1 MKTDGTT
8 APTREGSMTT
18 ATRFGHVLTGVSFG
32 AMTSVGLLALS
43 IAESHPVMAQSNGP
57 AALTGIV
64 SSREEGKM
72 EGVVVSAKR
81 PGSTIMVSVSTDA
94 QGQYSFPQDR
104 LTSGTYDITIRA
116 VGYTLKPTAAT
127 IQSGGPTQLDLSLA
141 KAAPDVLAL
150 QMSNS
155 EWMQSAPGTAGQKM
169 AVLRCLDCHGLQRPF
184 FSNKNASEMTYTLQ
198 RMTAHTANASPN
210 FPFFLQNASE
220 ILSRPPTRGQSE
232 LGAYIAS
239 INLSSGETWPYK
251 LKTQPRPTGKS
262 TRAIVTTYDLPESAA
277 PHDTLLDKAG
287 NVWFSDFQHHVI
299 SKLDPKTGKVT
310 RYPVPISK
318 PGFPTGAL
326 MITMDGD
333 GNIWEA
339 MMGQAQIAKLDPR
352 TEKVSIYLAPD
363 WNKADTRFTMID
375 ALHSKVDGKLWTK
388 TNGGPEPD
396 HANKLYQFDIA
407 TEKFHEVLPPAGKR
421 DIAAYGLVTD
431 LDNNVYGLD
440 NNPDQRQIW
449 RTNAKTGETTYID
462 LPLGVGGARRGHID
476 SHNRLWFS
484 RFHAN
489 SYAMYDPETGHVT
502 QWEVPVAFAGA
513 YDVQFDEAGY
523 AWGADMSTDLV
534 QRLNVETGEW
544 SSYLLPTSINTRH
557 IDVQKSS
564 NPNIL
569 SSMWTEG
576 QQTSKIVHIEPLTP

>member
-1 MKTDGTT
+1 
-8 APTREGSMTT
+8 MTT
-18 ATRFGHVLTGVSFG
+18 VTRFGNVVTRLRFG
-32 AMTSVGLLALS
+32 AITSLGLVALPIS
-43 IAESHPVMAQSNGP
+43 GSHPAMAQNHGP
-57 AALTGIV
+57 AALAGTV
-64 SSREEGKM
+64 SSPEEGKM

-81 PGSTIMVSVSTDA
+81 PGSTIMVSVSTNA

-104 LTSGTYDITIRA
+104 LAPGAYDITIRA
-116 VGYTLKPTAAT
+116 VGYALKPTAAT
-127 IQSGGPTQLDLSLA
+127 IQSGGSTQLDLRLA
-141 KAAPDVLAL
+141 KAAPDLLAL

-155 EWMQSAPGTAGQKM
+155 EWLQSAPGTPRQKF
-169 AVLRCLDCHGLQRPF
+169 ALLRCLDCHGLQRPL
-184 FSNKNASEMTYTLQ
+184 FSKKDASEMAFTVQ
-198 RMTAHTANASPN
+198 RMAAHSANASPN
-210 FPFFLQNASE
+210 FPFFHQNASE
-220 ILSRPPTRGQSE
+220 ELSRPPTRGE
-232 LGAYIAS
+232 AEFAAYIAS

-251 LKTQPRPTGKS
+251 LKAQPRPTGKS
-262 TRAIVTTYDLPESAA
+262 TQAIITTYDLPDSAA

-287 NVWFSDFQHHVI
+287 NVWFSDFQHQFI

-310 RYPVPISK
+310 RYPVPVSK

-326 MITMDGD
+326 MITTDKD

-339 MMGQAQIAKLDPR
+339 MMGQAQIAKLDLK

-363 WNKADTRFTMID
+363 WNKGDTRFTMID
-375 ALHSKVDGKLWTK
+375 ALHSNVDGKLWTK
-388 TNGGPEPD
+388 TNGGPDTD
-396 HANKLYQFDIA
+396 HANKLYQFDLA
-407 TEKFHEVLPPAGKR
+407 TKTFTEILPPAGKR
-421 DIAAYGLVTD
+421 DIAAYGLVAD

-476 SHNRLWFS
+476 SQNRLWFS
-484 RFHAN
+484 QFHAN
-489 SYAMYDPETGHVT
+489 RYAMYDPKTGKIT
-502 QWEVPVAFAGA
+502 QWEVPVDYAGA
-513 YDVQFDEAGY
+513 YDVQFDDSGY

-534 QRLNVETGEW
+534 QRLNIETGEW

-564 NPNIL
+564 NPNVL

-576 QQTSKIVHIEPLTP
+576 QQTGKIVHIEPFTP

>member
-1 MKTDGTT
+1 
-8 APTREGSMTT
+8 MTT
-18 ATRFGHVLTGVSFG
+18 ATRLGNVVTRLSFG
-32 AMTSVGLLALS
+32 AITSMCLLALP
-43 IAESHPVMAQSNGP
+43 IAGSHPAIAQSHGP

-64 SSREEGKM
+64 SSPEEGKM

-81 PGSTIMVSVSTDA
+81 PGSTIMVSVSTNA

-104 LTSGTYDITIRA
+104 LAPGAYDITIRA
-116 VGYTLKPTAAT
+116 AGYTLEQTAAT
-127 IQSGGPTQLDLSLA
+127 VQSGGSTQLDLRLA
-141 KAAPDVLAL
+141 KAAPDILAL

-155 EWMQSAPGTAGQKM
+155 EWVQSAPGTPRQKL

-184 FSNKNASEMTYTLQ
+184 FSKKDASEMAFTLQ

-220 ILSRPPTRGQSE
+220 ILSSPPTKGQAE
-232 LGAYIAS
+232 LGAYLAS
-239 INLSSGETWPYK
+239 INLSSGEAWPYK

-262 TRAIVTTYDLPESAA
+262 TQAIITTYDLPDQAA

-287 NVWFSDFQHHVI
+287 NVWFSDFQHHFI
-299 SKLDPKTGKVT
+299 SKLDPRTGKVT
-310 RYPVPISK
+310 RYPVPLSK
-318 PGFPTGAL
+318 PGFPTGGL
-326 MITMDGD
+326 MTTMDKD

-339 MMGQAQIAKLDPR
+339 MMGQAQIAKLDPK

-363 WNKADTRFTMID
+363 WNKRDTRFTMID
-375 ALHSKVDGKLWTK
+375 ALHSDIDGKLWTK
-388 TNGGPEPD
+388 TNGGPDAGHP
-396 HANKLYQFDIA
+396 NKLYQFDLA
-407 TEKFHEVLPPAGKR
+407 TEKFNEVLPPAGKR

-462 LPLGVGGARRGHID
+462 LPLGVGGGRRGHID
-476 SHNRLWFS
+476 SQNRLWFS
-484 RFHAN
+484 QFHAN
-489 SYAMYDPETGHVT
+489 RYAVYDPKSGNVAA
-502 QWEVPVAFAGA
+502 WEVPVPYAGA
-513 YDVQFDEAGY
+513 YDVQFDDATY

-576 QQTSKIVHIEPLTP
+576 QQTGKIVHIEPLTP

>member
-1 MKTDGTT
+1 
-8 APTREGSMTT
+8 MTT
-18 ATRFGHVLTGVSFG
+18 ATRPGKFLARLSFG
-32 AMTSVGLLALS
+32 AMTSMGLLGLP
-43 IAESHPVMAQSNGP
+43 IVGSHPAMAQNHGP
-57 AALTGIV
+57 AALAGTV
-64 SSREEGKM
+64 SSPEEGKM

-81 PGSTIMVSVSTDA
+81 PGSTIMVSVSTNA

-104 LTSGTYDITIRA
+104 LAPGAYDINIRA
-116 VGYTLKPTAAT
+116 AGDTLKPTAST
-127 IQSGGPTQLDLSLA
+127 IGASGSTQLDLSLA

-155 EWMQSAPGTAGQKM
+155 EWMQSAPGTPGQKM
-169 AVLRCLDCHGLQRPF
+169 ALLRCYDCHGLQRPF
-184 FSNKNASEMTYTLQ
+184 FSKDNASEMAFTLQ

-220 ILSRPPTRGQSE
+220 ILSRPPTKGQME
-232 LGAYIAS
+232 LGAYITS

-262 TRAIVTTYDLPESAA
+262 TQAIITTYDLPESAA

-287 NVWFSDFQHHVI
+287 NVWFSDFQHQFI

-318 PGFPTGAL
+318 PGFPTGSL
-326 MITMDGD
+326 MITMDKD

-339 MMGQAQIAKLDPR
+339 MMGQAQIAKLDPK

-363 WNKADTRFTMID
+363 WNKGDTRFTMID
-375 ALHSKVDGKLWTK
+375 ALHSDVDGKLWTK
-388 TNGGPEPD
+388 TNGGPDID
-396 HANKLYQFDIA
+396 HPNKLYQFDIA
-407 TEKFHEVLPPAGKR
+407 TEKFHEVLPPTGKR

-431 LDNNVYGLD
+431 LDNNVYSLD
-440 NNPDQRQIW
+440 NNPEQRQIW
-449 RTNAKTGETTYID
+449 RTSAKTGETTYID

-476 SHNRLWFS
+476 SQNRLWFS
-484 RFHAN
+484 QFHAN
-489 SYAMYDPETGHVT
+489 GYAVYDPKSGHIT

-513 YDVQFDEAGY
+513 YDVQFDEAKH

-544 SSYLLPTSINTRH
+544 NSYLLPTSINTRH

-564 NPNIL
+564 DPNVL

-576 QQTSKIVHIEPLTP
+576 QQTSKLVHIEPLTP

>member
-1 MKTDGTT
+1 M
-8 APTREGSMTT
+8 
-18 ATRFGHVLTGVSFG
+18 
-32 AMTSVGLLALS
+32 GLLALP
-43 IAESHPVMAQSNGP
+43 IAGSHPAMAQSHGP

-64 SSREEGKM
+64 SSPEEGKM

-81 PGSTIMVSVSTDA
+81 PGSTIMVSVSTNA

-104 LTSGTYDITIRA
+104 LAPSAYDITIRA
-116 VGYTLKPTAAT
+116 AGYTLEQTAAT
-127 IQSGGPTQLDLSLA
+127 VQSGGSTQLDLRLA
-141 KAAPDVLAL
+141 KAAPDILAL

-155 EWMQSAPGTAGQKM
+155 EWVQSAPGTPRQKL

-184 FSNKNASEMTYTLQ
+184 FSKKDASEMAFTLQ

-220 ILSRPPTRGQSE
+220 ILSSPPTKGQAE
-232 LGAYIAS
+232 LGAYLAS

-262 TRAIVTTYDLPESAA
+262 TQAIITTYDLPDQAA

-287 NVWFSDFQHHVI
+287 NVWFSDFQHHFI
-299 SKLDPKTGKVT
+299 SKLDPRTGKVT
-310 RYPVPISK
+310 RYPVPVSK
-318 PGFPTGAL
+318 PGFPTGSL
-326 MITMDGD
+326 MITMDKD

-339 MMGQAQIAKLDPR
+339 MMGQAQIAKLDMK

-363 WNKADTRFTMID
+363 WDKGDTRFTMID
-375 ALHSKVDGKLWTK
+375 ALHSNVDGKLWTK
-388 TNGGPEPD
+388 TNGGPDAGHP
-396 HANKLYQFDIA
+396 NKLYQFDLA
-407 TEKFHEVLPPAGKR
+407 TEKFNEVLPPAGKR

-462 LPLGVGGARRGHID
+462 LPLGVGGGRRGHID
-476 SHNRLWFS
+476 SQNRLWFS
-484 RFHAN
+484 QFHAN
-489 SYAMYDPETGHVT
+489 RYAVYDPKSGNVAA
-502 QWEVPVAFAGA
+502 WEVPVPYAGA
-513 YDVQFDEAGY
+513 YDVQFDDATY

-576 QQTSKIVHIEPLTP
+576 QQTGKIVHIEPLTP

>member
-1 MKTDGTT
+1 
-8 APTREGSMTT
+8 MTT
-18 ATRFGHVLTGVSFG
+18 ATRNVLTRLSFG
-32 AMTSVGLLALS
+32 AMTSVSLLALP
-43 IAESHPVMAQSNGP
+43 IAASHPASAQSHGP
-57 AALTGIV
+57 AALNGTV
-64 SSREEGKM
+64 SSAEEGKM
-72 EGVVVSAKR
+72 EGVVVSANR
-81 PGSTIMVSVSTDA
+81 PGSTIMVSVSTNA

-104 LTSGTYDITIRA
+104 LAPGPYDITVRA
-116 VGYTLKPTAAT
+116 VGYALKPTTAT
-127 IQSGGPTQLDLSLA
+127 VQSGGATQLDLGLA
-141 KAAPDVLAL
+141 NAAPDLLAL

-155 EWMQSAPGTAGQKM
+155 EWIQSAPGTPGQKM
-169 AVLRCLDCHGLQRPF
+169 ALLRCFDCHGLQRPF
-184 FSNKNASEMTYTLQ
+184 FSKEKASDMAFTVQ
-198 RMTAHTANASPN
+198 RMTTHNGNASPN
-210 FPFFLQNASE
+210 FPFFNQNASE
-220 ILSRPPTRGQSE
+220 VLSSPPTKAQAD

-262 TRAIVTTYDLPESAA
+262 TQAIITTYDLPNEAA

-287 NVWFSDFQHHVI
+287 NVWFSDFQHQFI

-318 PGFPTGAL
+318 PGFPTGGL
-326 MITMDGD
+326 MITMDKD
-333 GNIWEA
+333 GNIWEG
-339 MMGQAQIAKLDPR
+339 MMGQAQIAMVDTK
-352 TEKVSIYLAPD
+352 TEKVSIYLAPEWD
-363 WNKADTRFTMID
+363 KGDTRFTMID
-375 ALHSKVDGKLWTK
+375 ALHSNVDGKLWTK
-388 TNGGPEPD
+388 TNGGPDPG
-396 HANKLYQFDIA
+396 HANKLYQFDLA
-407 TEKFHEVLPPAGKR
+407 TKTFHEVLPPPGKR

-449 RTNAKTGETTYID
+449 RTSAKTGETTYID
-462 LPLGVGGARRGHID
+462 LPTGIGGARRGHID
-476 SHNRLWFS
+476 AQNRLWFS
-484 RFHAN
+484 QFHAN
-489 SYAMYDPETGHVT
+489 GYAVYDPKSGHIT
-502 QWEVPVAFAGA
+502 QWEVPVAYAGA
-513 YDVQFDEAGY
+513 YDVQYDDTAY

-564 NPNIL
+564 DPKVL